1 MALNR
6 QTLPNGR
13 TVTFGRTR
21 SPKSYKGLRFSDIVN
36 VSALPTPP
44 KWNWNPKNQALNAE
58 GLGNI
63 LANDR
68 YGCCAF
74 AGPAHIIDSERAQS
88 GNPYTPVQAEQV
100 LWAYSQVT
108 GFDEA
113 TGQNDNGANL
123 VDVLSWWQ
131 KHGYFADGSSKIVG
145 WAAVDA
151 TNEQE
156 VKTAAWL
163 FDLMMGA
170 ELPSEWTRDVTAWN
184 VVGPPNPNDGHCV
197 VSPRANGY
205 NSKALLVDSWGFTIP
220 VAWAAVAKYF
230 GGDGGEMF
238 AVFTEE
244 SINHASGKSP
254 NGFDAAQLTAYL
266 KSI

>member
-1 MALNR
+1 
-6 QTLPNGR
+6 
-13 TVTFGRTR
+13 
-21 SPKSYKGLRFSDIVN
+21 LRFADVVN

-63 LANDR
+63 LANDQ

-88 GNPYTPVQAEQV
+88 GNPYTPVQTEQV

-108 GFDEA
+108 GFDVA

-151 TNEQE
+151 TNKQE
-156 VKTAAWL
+156 VKAAAWL

-170 ELPSEWTRDVTAWN
+170 ELPSEWTRDITAWN

-205 NSKALLVDSWGFTIP
+205 NSKALIVNSWGYAIP
-220 VAWAAVAKYF
+220 VTWAAVAKYF